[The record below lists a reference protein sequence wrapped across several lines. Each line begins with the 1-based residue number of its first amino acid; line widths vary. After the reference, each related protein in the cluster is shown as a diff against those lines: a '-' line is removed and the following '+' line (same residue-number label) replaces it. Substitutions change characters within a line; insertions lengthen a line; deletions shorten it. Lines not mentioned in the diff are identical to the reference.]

1 LSLLPPYLLTYL
13 PSFLPLY
20 RTSFLP
26 SLRLTTEAAEQLFK
40 KSRDRVYV
48 TKVLTDL
55 THDDLRKSTSTSTS
69 SSICSVGSNAKNAI
83 DLECEE
89 GSLKN
94 GEPSEVPNSINE
106 QNVLSSDSR
115 MTMKRGREETIVI
128 DNDVVIRREGKENAN
143 ENEKEIDMNKESEKK
158 KKTERDKEND
168 MRIKTESKIDDKN
181 GSNRVDDNE
190 SEKKRVEL
198 KTKEAQELTAAVRL
212 SLGLSHT
219 IQPVSKMCMCV

>member
-94 GEPSEVPNSINE
+94 GEPSEVPN
-106 QNVLSSDSR
+106 SR